1 MSFFSSDLT
10 PTDWILSKWKKL
22 RVRCVRIKV
31 SGQLWQLHNASHLKE
46 SIDVAF
52 FYRFIFTASVFVM
65 AWLSSLTSCSQVFIW
80 GAIASLAWLLFMCC
94 PFQYVSR
101 MITCPSIRPT
111 LVTSHSLTGSS
122 VDRGG
127 KIRESLR
134 KSSKV
139 SESDVSGHRSIPLMW
154 ENHLEFD
161 ATGHLVSNLSVLEA
175 KAFVTSR
182 TCVYSHHSWEP
193 WKRSLRLLKQLQ
205 IYHFLSRLPTITIHI
220 MNGTCTCGILFAPL
234 WEFFTIFSLLHF
246 LDH

>member
-1 MSFFSSDLT
+1 MCSILLQNPRLESSAKTTFGHRAFALSNARLESCQREKKIVATKVSKWWLRSFVTRFTCAGLKLTFWTINMLMWNKMSFFSSDLT

-52 FYRFIFTASVFVM
+52 FYRFIFTSSVFVM
-65 AWLSSLTSCSQVFIW
+65 AWLSSLTSCSQVFIC
-80 GAIASLAWLLFMCC
+80 GAIAFLAWLLFMCC
-94 PFQYVSR
+94 LFQCVSR

-134 KSSKV
+134 KS
-139 SESDVSGHRSIPLMW
+139 L
-154 ENHLEFD
+154 
-161 ATGHLVSNLSVLEA
+161 
-175 KAFVTSR
+175 SR
-182 TCVYSHHSWEP
+182 TFRVIGVFHWCEKIIWNSMPQVI
-193 WKRSLRLLKQLQ
+193 KSLICQ
-205 IYHFLSRLPTITIHI
+205 F
-220 MNGTCTCGILFAPL
+220 
-234 WEFFTIFSLLHF
+234 
-246 LDH
+246 